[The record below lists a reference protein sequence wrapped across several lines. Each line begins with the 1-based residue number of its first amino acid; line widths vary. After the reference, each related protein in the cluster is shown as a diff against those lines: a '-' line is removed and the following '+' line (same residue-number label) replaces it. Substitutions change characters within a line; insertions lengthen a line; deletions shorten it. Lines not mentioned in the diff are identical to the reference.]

1 MSGFH
6 GTHDSCPLVKNILL
20 LDSEGKRVAVKYY
33 SDDWPTHA
41 AKLTFEKYVFS
52 KTSKTN
58 ARTEAEITLLDSN
71 IIVYKFAQD
80 LHFFVTGG
88 ENENELVLSSVLQGF
103 FDAVALLLRN
113 NVEKMEALENLDLI
127 FLCLDEMVDQGV
139 VLETDP
145 NVIAGKVAMQS
156 TEASDINSSTGN
168 SSGTSG
174 KKSAYMSFLVSIA
187 CPHIIEWTSNFCE
200 DFRFSSAFVPT
211 SVMDGRDQPR
221 VEEHTSLPPPPQREG
236 DSPEIA
242 QEEDPWRRGIVS
254 GTTPEDTGEDL
265 SRRHASLT
273 SSPVAKR
280 VNFSPMSSP
289 RIGQRGASLSP
300 SSSSSRNKPNSLKN
314 LVPKLSFKNRNSD
327 IEKADD
333 LAFEGNGRDR
343 STWTLS
349 NILTPRLKKT
359 ESLPVTPLAHSNPGS
374 THGRYVVDPV
384 TSMKKGPPL
393 PIHRSRSVPA
403 FNKDGSL
410 RQAGVFRVIPT
421 PNMTPARNIMKLN
434 DTDVDGGEDVPE
446 EEAVCRI
453 CMVELGEDSDAFKM
467 ECMCRGELALA
478 HKECTI
484 KWFTIKGNRT
494 CDVCKQEVQNLPVT
508 LLRMQNSQG
517 NFGDA
522 DTEASHYRQ
531 DVPVL
536 VIVSML
542 AYFCFLE
549 QLLLTKMKSGAIAIS
564 LPFSCVLGLLA
575 SMTTTTMVTKQYI
588 WIYATVQFGLV
599 VFFSHIFFSLVHM
612 KPVVS
617 ILLATLVGFGLTMS
631 GQTGLAEF
639 AKWRRIQRAD
649 EPPSSSQVDPPPVQT
664 AVVEEPMKQGKI
676 ESKGLNPGL
685 IVLLVIGGLLVAFLV
700 GNFVLYTYAQKN
712 LPPRKKKPV
721 SKKKMKKEKLKQGV
735 QVPGE

>member
-1 MSGFH
+1 
-6 GTHDSCPLVKNILL
+6 
-20 LDSEGKRVAVKYY
+20 
-33 SDDWPTHA
+33 
-41 AKLTFEKYVFS
+41 
-52 KTSKTN
+52 
-58 ARTEAEITLLDSN
+58 
-71 IIVYKFAQD
+71 
-80 LHFFVTGG
+80 
-88 ENENELVLSSVLQGF
+88 
-103 FDAVALLLRN
+103 
-113 NVEKMEALENLDLI
+113 
-127 FLCLDEMVDQGV
+127 
-139 VLETDP
+139 
-145 NVIAGKVAMQS
+145 
-156 TEASDINSSTGN
+156 
-168 SSGTSG
+168 
-174 KKSAYMSFLVSIA
+174 
-187 CPHIIEWTSNFCE
+187 
-200 DFRFSSAFVPT
+200 
-211 SVMDGRDQPR
+211 MDGRDQAR
-221 VEEHTSLPPPPQREG
+221 VEEEHGGSLPSPPQREG
-236 DSPEIA
+236 DSSEIA
-242 QEEDPWRRGIVS
+242 QEEDPWRRGIVLK
-254 GTTPEDTGEDL
+254 TTPEDTTGEDL
-265 SRRHASLT
+265 SRRNASLT

-300 SSSSSRNKPNSLKN
+300 SSSSSRNKPNNNNSLKN
-314 LVPKLSFKNRNSD
+314 LVPKLSFRNRNSD
-327 IEKADD
+327 IE
-333 LAFEGNGRDR
+333 AFGAASSSPTARDR

-359 ESLPVTPLAHSNPGS
+359 ESLPVTPIAHSNPGS

-421 PNMTPARNIMKLN
+421 PNMTPPRNNNIKLN

-522 DTEASHYRQ
+522 DTEASHFSVWK

-575 SMTTTTMVTKQYI
+575 SMTTTTMVKKQYI
-588 WIYATVQFGLV
+588 WIYATVQFALV
-599 VFFSHIFFSLVHM
+599 VFFSHIFFTL
-612 KPVVS
+612 PVVS

-649 EPPSSSQVDPPPVQT
+649 EPPSSSSQVDQPPAQT
-664 AVVEEPMKQGKI
+664 AG
-676 ESKGLNPGL
+676 
-685 IVLLVIGGLLVAFLV
+685 
-700 GNFVLYTYAQKN
+700 
-712 LPPRKKKPV
+712 
-721 SKKKMKKEKLKQGV
+721 
-735 QVPGE
+735 

>member
-1 MSGFH
+1 
-6 GTHDSCPLVKNILL
+6 
-20 LDSEGKRVAVKYY
+20 
-33 SDDWPTHA
+33 
-41 AKLTFEKYVFS
+41 
-52 KTSKTN
+52 
-58 ARTEAEITLLDSN
+58 
-71 IIVYKFAQD
+71 
-80 LHFFVTGG
+80 
-88 ENENELVLSSVLQGF
+88 
-103 FDAVALLLRN
+103 
-113 NVEKMEALENLDLI
+113 
-127 FLCLDEMVDQGV
+127 
-139 VLETDP
+139 
-145 NVIAGKVAMQS
+145 
-156 TEASDINSSTGN
+156 
-168 SSGTSG
+168 
-174 KKSAYMSFLVSIA
+174 
-187 CPHIIEWTSNFCE
+187 
-200 DFRFSSAFVPT
+200 
-211 SVMDGRDQPR
+211 MDGRDQPR

-522 DTEASHYRQ
+522 DTEASHYSVWK

-664 AVVEEPMKQGKI
+664 AG
-676 ESKGLNPGL
+676 
-685 IVLLVIGGLLVAFLV
+685 
-700 GNFVLYTYAQKN
+700 
-712 LPPRKKKPV
+712 
-721 SKKKMKKEKLKQGV
+721 
-735 QVPGE
+735 

>member
-1 MSGFH
+1 
-6 GTHDSCPLVKNILL
+6 
-20 LDSEGKRVAVKYY
+20 
-33 SDDWPTHA
+33 
-41 AKLTFEKYVFS
+41 
-52 KTSKTN
+52 
-58 ARTEAEITLLDSN
+58 
-71 IIVYKFAQD
+71 
-80 LHFFVTGG
+80 
-88 ENENELVLSSVLQGF
+88 
-103 FDAVALLLRN
+103 
-113 NVEKMEALENLDLI
+113 
-127 FLCLDEMVDQGV
+127 
-139 VLETDP
+139 
-145 NVIAGKVAMQS
+145 
-156 TEASDINSSTGN
+156 
-168 SSGTSG
+168 
-174 KKSAYMSFLVSIA
+174 
-187 CPHIIEWTSNFCE
+187 
-200 DFRFSSAFVPT
+200 
-211 SVMDGRDQPR
+211 MDGRDQPR
-221 VEEHTSLPPPPQREG
+221 VEEHSSLPPPPQRDG

-265 SRRHASLT
+265 SRRNASLT

-300 SSSSSRNKPNSLKN
+300 PSSRNKPNSLKN

-374 THGRYVVDPV
+374 THGRYVADPV
-384 TSMKKGPPL
+384 TTMKKGPPL

-421 PNMTPARNIMKLN
+421 PNMTPARNNIKLN

-522 DTEASHYRQ
+522 DTEASHYSVWK

-575 SMTTTTMVTKQYI
+575 SMTTTTMGKSSFRVKKIASPSVYLI
-588 WIYATVQFGLV
+588 SCSLLCSEEAIYLDLRNSSVRSCS
-599 VFFSHIFFSLVHM
+599 FFLSHFLLIGSHEAGRVHSLSHIGWVWTHHERANGYS
-612 KPVVS
+612 
-617 ILLATLVGFGLTMS
+617 
-631 GQTGLAEF
+631 
-639 AKWRRIQRAD
+639 RICKM
-649 EPPSSSQVDPPPVQT
+649 
-664 AVVEEPMKQGKI
+664 EESP
-676 ESKGLNPGL
+676 EDN
-685 IVLLVIGGLLVAFLV
+685 
-700 GNFVLYTYAQKN
+700 
-712 LPPRKKKPV
+712 
-721 SKKKMKKEKLKQGV
+721 
-735 QVPGE
+735 

>member
-1 MSGFH
+1 MM
-6 GTHDSCPLVKNILL
+6 LQVK
-20 LDSEGKRVAVKYY
+20 
-33 SDDWPTHA
+33 
-41 AKLTFEKYVFS
+41 
-52 KTSKTN
+52 
-58 ARTEAEITLLDSN
+58 
-71 IIVYKFAQD
+71 
-80 LHFFVTGG
+80 
-88 ENENELVLSSVLQGF
+88 
-103 FDAVALLLRN
+103 
-113 NVEKMEALENLDLI
+113 
-127 FLCLDEMVDQGV
+127 
-139 VLETDP
+139 
-145 NVIAGKVAMQS
+145 
-156 TEASDINSSTGN
+156 
-168 SSGTSG
+168 
-174 KKSAYMSFLVSIA
+174 
-187 CPHIIEWTSNFCE
+187 
-200 DFRFSSAFVPT
+200 
-211 SVMDGRDQPR
+211 
-221 VEEHTSLPPPPQREG
+221 

-242 QEEDPWRRGIVS
+242 QEEDIWRRGIVL
-254 GTTPEDTGEDL
+254 GTLEDTGEE
-265 SRRHASLT
+265 RNASLT

-300 SSSSSRNKPNSLKN
+300 SSSFSRNKPNNSLKN
-314 LVPKLSFKNRNSD
+314 LVPKLSFKNRNVD
-327 IEKADD
+327 IEKASD
-333 LAFEGNGRDR
+333 LGFGASSPSEGNGRDR

-359 ESLPVTPLAHSNPGS
+359 ESLPVTPIAHSNPGS

-384 TSMKKGPPL
+384 TSMKKGPPK

-421 PNMTPARNIMKLN
+421 PNMTPARNNLKLN
-434 DTDVDGGEDVPE
+434 DADVDGGEDVPE

-467 ECMCRGELALA
+467 ECMCKGELALA

-517 NFGDA
+517 LGAD
-522 DTEASHYRQ
+522 DTEASHYSIWK

-575 SMTTTTMVTKQYI
+575 SMTTTTMVKKQYI
-588 WIYATVQFGLV
+588 WIYATVQFALV
-599 VFFSHIFFSLVHM
+599 VFFSHIFFTLVHM

-631 GQTGLAEF
+631 GKTGLAEF
-639 AKWRRIQRAD
+639 SKWRRIQRAD
-649 EPPSSSQVDPPPVQT
+649 EPPSSSQVNPPPAQT
-664 AVVEEPMKQGKI
+664 AG
-676 ESKGLNPGL
+676 
-685 IVLLVIGGLLVAFLV
+685 
-700 GNFVLYTYAQKN
+700 
-712 LPPRKKKPV
+712 
-721 SKKKMKKEKLKQGV
+721 
-735 QVPGE
+735 

>member
-1 MSGFH
+1 
-6 GTHDSCPLVKNILL
+6 
-20 LDSEGKRVAVKYY
+20 
-33 SDDWPTHA
+33 
-41 AKLTFEKYVFS
+41 
-52 KTSKTN
+52 
-58 ARTEAEITLLDSN
+58 
-71 IIVYKFAQD
+71 
-80 LHFFVTGG
+80 
-88 ENENELVLSSVLQGF
+88 
-103 FDAVALLLRN
+103 
-113 NVEKMEALENLDLI
+113 
-127 FLCLDEMVDQGV
+127 
-139 VLETDP
+139 
-145 NVIAGKVAMQS
+145 
-156 TEASDINSSTGN
+156 
-168 SSGTSG
+168 
-174 KKSAYMSFLVSIA
+174 
-187 CPHIIEWTSNFCE
+187 
-200 DFRFSSAFVPT
+200 
-211 SVMDGRDQPR
+211 MDGRDQAR
-221 VEEHTSLPPPPQREG
+221 VEEQHGDSLPSPPPQREG

-242 QEEDPWRRGIVS
+242 QEEEDPWRRGIVL
-254 GTTPEDTGEDL
+254 GTTTPEHTGEDL
-265 SRRHASLT
+265 LRRNASLT

-300 SSSSSRNKPNSLKN
+300 SSSSTRNKPNNNSLKS

-327 IEKADD
+327 IEKAAD
-333 LAFEGNGRDR
+333 LAFGSEGNGSRDR
-343 STWTLS
+343 STWTLG
-349 NILTPRLKKT
+349 NILTPRLRKT
-359 ESLPVTPLAHSNPGS
+359 ESLPVTPIAHSNPGS
-374 THGRYVVDPV
+374 THGRYVIDPV

-421 PNMTPARNIMKLN
+421 PNMTPARNNIKLN

-517 NFGDA
+517 NLGDD
-522 DTEASHYRQ
+522 DTEASQ
-531 DVPVL
+531 FSVWKDVPVL

-575 SMTTTTMVTKQYI
+575 SMTTTTMVEKQYI

-599 VFFSHIFFSLVHM
+599 VFFSHIFF
-612 KPVVS
+612 
-617 ILLATLVGFGLTMS
+617 TLVRESL
-631 GQTGLAEF
+631 
-639 AKWRRIQRAD
+639 
-649 EPPSSSQVDPPPVQT
+649 SSQEQN
-664 AVVEEPMKQGKI
+664 KI
-676 ESKGLNPGL
+676 LCFL
-685 IVLLVIGGLLVAFLV
+685 LYLLVYDGFTLCRF
-700 GNFVLYTYAQKN
+700 T
-712 LPPRKKKPV
+712 
-721 SKKKMKKEKLKQGV
+721 
-735 QVPGE
+735 

>member
-1 MSGFH
+1 
-6 GTHDSCPLVKNILL
+6 
-20 LDSEGKRVAVKYY
+20 
-33 SDDWPTHA
+33 
-41 AKLTFEKYVFS
+41 
-52 KTSKTN
+52 
-58 ARTEAEITLLDSN
+58 
-71 IIVYKFAQD
+71 
-80 LHFFVTGG
+80 
-88 ENENELVLSSVLQGF
+88 
-103 FDAVALLLRN
+103 
-113 NVEKMEALENLDLI
+113 
-127 FLCLDEMVDQGV
+127 
-139 VLETDP
+139 
-145 NVIAGKVAMQS
+145 
-156 TEASDINSSTGN
+156 
-168 SSGTSG
+168 
-174 KKSAYMSFLVSIA
+174 
-187 CPHIIEWTSNFCE
+187 
-200 DFRFSSAFVPT
+200 
-211 SVMDGRDQPR
+211 MDGRDQPR
-221 VEEHTSLPPPPQREG
+221 VEEHSSLPPPPQREE

-265 SRRHASLT
+265 SRRNASLT

-300 SSSSSRNKPNSLKN
+300 SSSRNRPNSLKN

-327 IEKADD
+327 VEKADD
-333 LAFEGNGRDR
+333 LAFEGNVRDR

-374 THGRYVVDPV
+374 THGRYVADPV
-384 TSMKKGPPL
+384 TTMKKGPPL

-421 PNMTPARNIMKLN
+421 PNMTPARNNIKLN

-531 DVPVL
+531 VVWKDVPVL

-575 SMTTTTMVTKQYI
+575 SMTTTTMVKKQYI

-631 GQTGLAEF
+631 GQTGIAEF
-639 AKWRRIQRAD
+639 AKWRRVQRTT
-649 EPPSSSQVDPPPVQT
+649 EPPSSSPAQT
-664 AVVEEPMKQGKI
+664 AG
-676 ESKGLNPGL
+676 
-685 IVLLVIGGLLVAFLV
+685 
-700 GNFVLYTYAQKN
+700 
-712 LPPRKKKPV
+712 
-721 SKKKMKKEKLKQGV
+721 
-735 QVPGE
+735 

>member
-1 MSGFH
+1 
-6 GTHDSCPLVKNILL
+6 
-20 LDSEGKRVAVKYY
+20 
-33 SDDWPTHA
+33 
-41 AKLTFEKYVFS
+41 
-52 KTSKTN
+52 
-58 ARTEAEITLLDSN
+58 
-71 IIVYKFAQD
+71 
-80 LHFFVTGG
+80 
-88 ENENELVLSSVLQGF
+88 
-103 FDAVALLLRN
+103 
-113 NVEKMEALENLDLI
+113 
-127 FLCLDEMVDQGV
+127 
-139 VLETDP
+139 
-145 NVIAGKVAMQS
+145 
-156 TEASDINSSTGN
+156 
-168 SSGTSG
+168 
-174 KKSAYMSFLVSIA
+174 
-187 CPHIIEWTSNFCE
+187 
-200 DFRFSSAFVPT
+200 
-211 SVMDGRDQPR
+211 MDGRDQPR
-221 VEEHTSLPPPPQREG
+221 VEEHTSLHSPPQREG

-265 SRRHASLT
+265 SRQNASLT

-327 IEKADD
+327 VEKAED

-374 THGRYVVDPV
+374 THGRYVVDL
-384 TSMKKGPPL
+384 KKGPPL

-531 DVPVL
+531 DVPIL

-599 VFFSHIFFSLVHM
+599 VFFSHIFFTLVHM

-664 AVVEEPMKQGKI
+664 AG
-676 ESKGLNPGL
+676 
-685 IVLLVIGGLLVAFLV
+685 
-700 GNFVLYTYAQKN
+700 
-712 LPPRKKKPV
+712 
-721 SKKKMKKEKLKQGV
+721 
-735 QVPGE
+735 

>member
-1 MSGFH
+1 
-6 GTHDSCPLVKNILL
+6 
-20 LDSEGKRVAVKYY
+20 
-33 SDDWPTHA
+33 
-41 AKLTFEKYVFS
+41 
-52 KTSKTN
+52 
-58 ARTEAEITLLDSN
+58 
-71 IIVYKFAQD
+71 
-80 LHFFVTGG
+80 
-88 ENENELVLSSVLQGF
+88 
-103 FDAVALLLRN
+103 
-113 NVEKMEALENLDLI
+113 
-127 FLCLDEMVDQGV
+127 
-139 VLETDP
+139 
-145 NVIAGKVAMQS
+145 
-156 TEASDINSSTGN
+156 
-168 SSGTSG
+168 
-174 KKSAYMSFLVSIA
+174 
-187 CPHIIEWTSNFCE
+187 
-200 DFRFSSAFVPT
+200 
-211 SVMDGRDQPR
+211 MDGRDQPR
-221 VEEHTSLPPPPQREG
+221 VEEHSSLPPPPQRDG

-265 SRRHASLT
+265 SRRNASLT

-300 SSSSSRNKPNSLKN
+300 PSSRNKPNSLKN

-374 THGRYVVDPV
+374 THGRYVADPV
-384 TSMKKGPPL
+384 TTMKKGPPL

-421 PNMTPARNIMKLN
+421 PNMTPARNNIKLN

-531 DVPVL
+531 VVWKDVPVL

-575 SMTTTTMVTKQYI
+575 SMTTTTMVKKQYI

-631 GQTGLAEF
+631 GQTGIAEF
-639 AKWRRIQRAD
+639 AKWRRVQRTT
-649 EPPSSSQVDPPPVQT
+649 EPPSSSPVQT
-664 AVVEEPMKQGKI
+664 AG
-676 ESKGLNPGL
+676 
-685 IVLLVIGGLLVAFLV
+685 
-700 GNFVLYTYAQKN
+700 
-712 LPPRKKKPV
+712 
-721 SKKKMKKEKLKQGV
+721 
-735 QVPGE
+735 

>member
-1 MSGFH
+1 
-6 GTHDSCPLVKNILL
+6 
-20 LDSEGKRVAVKYY
+20 
-33 SDDWPTHA
+33 
-41 AKLTFEKYVFS
+41 
-52 KTSKTN
+52 
-58 ARTEAEITLLDSN
+58 
-71 IIVYKFAQD
+71 
-80 LHFFVTGG
+80 
-88 ENENELVLSSVLQGF
+88 
-103 FDAVALLLRN
+103 
-113 NVEKMEALENLDLI
+113 
-127 FLCLDEMVDQGV
+127 
-139 VLETDP
+139 
-145 NVIAGKVAMQS
+145 
-156 TEASDINSSTGN
+156 
-168 SSGTSG
+168 
-174 KKSAYMSFLVSIA
+174 
-187 CPHIIEWTSNFCE
+187 
-200 DFRFSSAFVPT
+200 
-211 SVMDGRDQPR
+211 MDGRDQPR
-221 VEEHTSLPPPPQREG
+221 VEEHSSLPPPPQRDG

-265 SRRHASLT
+265 SRRNASLT

-300 SSSSSRNKPNSLKN
+300 PSSRNKPNSLKN

-374 THGRYVVDPV
+374 THGRYVADPV
-384 TSMKKGPPL
+384 TTMKKGPPL

-421 PNMTPARNIMKLN
+421 PNMTPARNNIKLN

-531 DVPVL
+531 CMEGCSSACHCKHACILLFPRAASADQNEIRRHCNIFTILLRSWSSCLYDNNNNGEEAIYLDLRNSSVR
-536 VIVSML
+536 SCS
-542 AYFCFLE
+542 FFLSHF
-549 QLLLTKMKSGAIAIS
+549 LLIGSHEAGRVHS
-564 LPFSCVLGLLA
+564 L
-575 SMTTTTMVTKQYI
+575 
-588 WIYATVQFGLV
+588 
-599 VFFSHIFFSLVHM
+599 SHIGWVWTHHERANGYS
-612 KPVVS
+612 
-617 ILLATLVGFGLTMS
+617 
-631 GQTGLAEF
+631 
-639 AKWRRIQRAD
+639 RICKM
-649 EPPSSSQVDPPPVQT
+649 
-664 AVVEEPMKQGKI
+664 EESP
-676 ESKGLNPGL
+676 EDN
-685 IVLLVIGGLLVAFLV
+685 
-700 GNFVLYTYAQKN
+700 
-712 LPPRKKKPV
+712 
-721 SKKKMKKEKLKQGV
+721 
-735 QVPGE
+735 